1 MPKPKKI
8 KKAKSFMFTTKHHSF
23 SGVLGIV
30 IGVISAIVMS
40 FGIFLA
46 YTNKGASNVVMGS
59 VSLFALILNVVG
71 IVAGTTALAERD
83 IHKWVPIASILF
95 NSVILA
101 AWVILIMWGSISK

>member
-1 MPKPKKI
+1 MAKPKKI

-23 SGVLGIV
+23 SGVMGIV

-46 YTNKGASNVVMGS
+46 YSNKGASNIAMGG
-59 VSLFALILNVVG
+59 VSLCALILNIVG

-83 IHKWVPIASILF
+83 IHKWVPIASIIF
-95 NSVILA
+95 NSIVLVV
-101 AWVILIMWGSISK
+101 WVMLLIWGNVYK

>member
-1 MPKPKKI
+1 MAKPKKI

-30 IGVISAIVMS
+30 IGVITAIVMS

-46 YTNKGASNVVMGS
+46 YSNKGASNVAMGS

-83 IHKWVPIASILF
+83 IHKWVPIASIIF
-95 NSVILA
+95 NSIVLVVWAIL
-101 AWVILIMWGSISK
+101 LIWGSVSK

>member
-1 MPKPKKI
+1 MAKPKKI

-40 FGIFLA
+40 FSIFLA
-46 YTNKGASNVVMGS
+46 YTNKGASNVAMGS

-101 AWVILIMWGSISK
+101 AWVILIMWGNISK

>member
-23 SGVLGIV
+23 SGVMGIV
-30 IGVISAIVMS
+30 IGIISAIVMS
-40 FGIFLA
+40 FSIFLA
-46 YTNKGASNVVMGS
+46 YSNKGASNIATGG
-59 VSLFALILNVVG
+59 VSLFALILNIVG
-71 IVAGTTALAERD
+71 IVAGVTALAERD

-101 AWVILIMWGSISK
+101 AWAILIIWGNISK

>member
-1 MPKPKKI
+1 MAKPKKI

-40 FGIFLA
+40 FSIFLA
-46 YTNKGASNVVMGS
+46 YTNKGASNVAMGS

-83 IHKWVPIASILF
+83 IHKWVPIASIIF
-95 NSVILA
+95 NSIVLVV
-101 AWVILIMWGSISK
+101 WVMLLIWGNVYK